1 MAIKPINYEIDQ
13 SQPIPFLEGMKEG
26 LQLQEIRQKR
36 EAELA
41 RQEQEKQ
48 KILAEERRQQLYQR
62 LLSPNVAPEDY
73 KAALLVSDEATAK
86 SIMQMM
92 EQSDKAASRAAI
104 VALSPVVSALHA
116 GNPDR
121 AISILE
127 QRGKA
132 YEGRPDV
139 QEDIQNR
146 INLIKASPESAKFE
160 FGGELSVIP
169 GGSDVLANILK
180 LTEEKRAQ
188 SAEARAAE
196 LQPSALMEQNAKA
209 RKAYI
214 ESQYADRTARL
225 TIQEKEQNIAAAKQ
239 QIKDARNAG
248 IKVQSSSILPDG
260 TVILVTTDGQSI
272 VRDPE
277 GNSLTGQ
284 SRRDAIFA
292 AKNFGVDEQGQ
303 RSGARRGAEIG
314 QKKSEEAFES
324 LDKVNA
330 NIKNM
335 NEAIAAIDSGASTG
349 VISSKLP
356 NVKQASIELNN
367 IKNRLG
373 LDVIGATTFGA
384 LSSSEREFAL
394 ETAMPTNL
402 QPRELRAWLVRKRDA
417 QAKMSGYLSEQA
429 KYLSKPGRTV
439 GDWLDYQDKKK
450 ADNERKS
457 SKQAAQSQSRNVNVD
472 Y

>member
-1 MAIKPINYEIDQ
+1 MVSGYSAGAGIAAFEQERLAKQ
-13 SQPIPFLEGMKEG
+13 QAMQLAAMKQQQEMM
-26 LQLQEIRQKR
+26 LQQQ
-36 EAELA
+36 
-41 RQEQEKQ
+41 RQE
-48 KILAEERRQQLYQR
+48 AF
-62 LLSPNVAPEDY
+62 
-73 KAALLVSDEATAK
+73 
-86 SIMQMM
+86 
-92 EQSDKAASRAAI
+92 DKALGPNAGIADYRRAAI
-104 VALSPVVSALHA
+104 FGNDEQSKAFLSFAAEQTAEQNRGAISKIASVFYPLVA
-116 GNPDR
+116 GNVD
-121 AISILE
+121 ASVKALE
-127 QRGKA
+127 RQKEA
-132 YEGRPDV
+132 YAGNQAAV
-139 QEDIQNR
+139 QEIDNQIAQIQADPKTAQVR
-146 INLIKASPESAKFE
+146 L
-160 FGGELSVIP
+160 GGMLAEIP
-169 GGSDVLANILK
+169 GGEKVLENVLS
-180 LTEEKRAQ
+180 LTKENRAQ
-188 SAEARAAE
+188 SEEKRAAE
-196 LQPSALMEQNAKA
+196 LQPSTLMAQTAKA
-209 RKAYI
+209 RKAVI
-214 ESQYADRTARL
+214 DSQYADLSARL
-225 TIQEKEQNIAAAKQ
+225 SMEEKRQNIAAAKQ
-239 QIKDARNAG
+239 QISDARNAG
-248 IKVQSSSILPDG
+248 VKVQSSSILPDG

-277 GNSLTGQ
+277 GNNLTGQ

-324 LDKVNA
+324 LDKVNT

-335 NEAIAAIDSGASTG
+335 NEAIAAIDGGASTG

-394 ETAMPTNL
+394 DTAMPTNL

-450 ADNERKS
+450 AGNSVSVNGKTYNKPANFTDAQW
-457 SKQAAQSQSRNVNVD
+457 QAYKRDMGV
-472 Y
+472 